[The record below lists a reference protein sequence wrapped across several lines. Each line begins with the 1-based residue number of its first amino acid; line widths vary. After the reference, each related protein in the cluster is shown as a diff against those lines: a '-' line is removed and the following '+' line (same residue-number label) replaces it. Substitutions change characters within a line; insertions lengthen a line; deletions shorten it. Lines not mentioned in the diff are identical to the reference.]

1 MTHLNDVSRAV
12 GRTDSIYH
20 PLLGHELVTRC
31 LRFLFR
37 RHIGCCHLAAGH
49 FGSGY
54 SLRNQVSWATLSLP
68 GRGVHAASSPQT
80 PRARSSLDGAHNCLE
95 RQCTGRP
102 RTVESIA
109 GHTLRRDGVHIQ
121 SSRVCAQ
128 LGVRCQVARARHGR
142 CVATHGYPRLFLRF
156 LQRQSEEKRCRR
168 ASDQANN
175 TILGYRST
183 LPRSL

>member
-1 MTHLNDVSRAV
+1 MLSCRCELSDPETKGIEPQVLL
-12 GRTDSIYH
+12 DS
-20 PLLGHELVTRC
+20 LDDS
-31 LRFLFR
+31 
-37 RHIGCCHLAAGH
+37 GH
-49 FGSGY
+49 FGFGY

-80 PRARSSLDGAHNCLE
+80 PRARSPLDGAHNCLD

-102 RTVESIA
+102 RTVASIA

-128 LGVRCQVARARHGR
+128 LGVRCQVARARQGR

-156 LQRQSEEKRCRR
+156 LQRQSDEKRCL
-168 ASDQANN
+168 
-175 TILGYRST
+175 TLIHRSVGPF
-183 LPRSL
+183 LIIPRIPRVSP

>member
-1 MTHLNDVSRAV
+1 MLSCRCELSDPETKGIEPQVLL
-12 GRTDSIYH
+12 DS
-20 PLLGHELVTRC
+20 LDDS
-31 LRFLFR
+31 
-37 RHIGCCHLAAGH
+37 GH
-49 FGSGY
+49 FGFGY

-80 PRARSSLDGAHNCLE
+80 PRARSPLDAAHNCLE

-102 RTVESIA
+102 RTVASIA

-156 LQRQSEEKRCRR
+156 LQRQSEEKRCLTLIHR
-168 ASDQANN
+168 SVVEDLSLYN
-175 TILGYRST
+175 TCKIPTIMR
-183 LPRSL
+183 